1 MARKK
6 EISISGNMPLPGR
19 NTPGTVI
26 ITAPRLF
33 MKDMADYMQAVRGG
47 EQCGLHTA
55 DEAV

>member
-33 MKDMADYMQAVRGG
+33 MKDMADYM
-47 EQCGLHTA
+47 
-55 DEAV
+55 